1 MGVLILSFVVIVL
14 VIAVRLFLYRTAITL
29 RLKKWGHWVEDRI
42 HVHQILKVPELN
54 ENSQENIFYRKVSTY
69 LNSLSTI
76 EDSDFTNLIS
86 GKKPNSV
93 VLSLDD
99 DQIVADTFLGARL
112 SWTNKLEHINDK
124 INVSKKTFILKI
136 KKKDKRRI
144 LQAYIQHINRT
155 AEDIETR
162 CKELKLYMNTMTM
175 TSSTSAC
182 DNRIVNRW
190 RSVRLSH
197 PATLETIAM
206 DSDLKKKVK
215 SDLELFLKSKQYYHR
230 LGRVWKRSYLLYG
243 PSGTGKSSF
252 ISAIA
257 KFISYDVYDIDLSKV
272 KDDSDL
278 KMLLLETSSRSIIVV
293 EDLDLKDDSDLKML
307 LLETSSRSIIVV
319 EDLDRF
325 VTSNNSSV
333 SGISLSGILNFMD
346 GMLNSCC
353 GDEKIMIFTM
363 NNKEKIDQAVLRPGR
378 IDVHLNFP
386 LCNFNSFKT
395 LANNCLGLKDHK
407 LFSQVEEIFL
417 TGATISPAEMSEL
430 MISNRGS
437 PGRALRSVI
446 TALQINS
453 DARLSSSGK
462 NGVLLPDDTS
472 SVAENSS
479 AYVMD
484 GSRSVPVVKEIQ
496 KLYGLL
502 RMKSGKKVG
511 PSDQFSGSIERS
523 R

>member
-1 MGVLILSFVVIVL
+1 MGVLLLLLFVIVL
-14 VIAVRLFLYRTAITL
+14 FIAVRLFLYRTAITL

-42 HVHQILKVPELN
+42 HVHQTLKVPELN
-54 ENSQENIFYRKVSTY
+54 EDSQEINIFYRKVSTY
-69 LNSLSTI
+69 LNSLSSI
-76 EDSDFTNLIS
+76 EDSDFTNLVS

-99 DQIVADTFLGARL
+99 DQKVADTFLGARL
-112 SWTNKLEHINDK
+112 SWTNKLEHINDEINK

-144 LQAYIQHINRT
+144 LQAYIQHIYRA

-162 CKELKLYMNTMTM
+162 CKELKLYMNMM
-175 TSSTSAC
+175 TSSSLLSAC

-190 RSVRLSH
+190 SSVRLSH
-197 PATLETIAM
+197 PATLESIAM

-252 ISAIA
+252 IAAIA

-278 KMLLLETSSRSIIVV
+278 KMLLLQTTSRSIIV
-293 EDLDLKDDSDLKML
+293 
-307 LLETSSRSIIVV
+307 I

-325 VTSNNSSV
+325 VTSNNSNSNSSNL

-346 GMLNSCC
+346 GILNSCC

-363 NNKEKIDQAVLRPGR
+363 NTKEKIDQAVLRPGR
-378 IDVHLNFP
+378 IDVHLYFP

-446 TALQINS
+446 TALQING
-453 DARLSSSGK
+453 DARLSSSSGK

-472 SVAENSS
+472 SVAEDSS

-484 GSRSVPVVKEIQ
+484 GNCSVPVVKEIQ

>member
-29 RLKKWGHWVEDRI
+29 RLKECGHWVEDRI
-42 HVHQILKVPELN
+42 HVHQTLKVPELN

-69 LNSLSTI
+69 LNSLSSI

-112 SWTNKLEHINDK
+112 SWTNEHINDK
-124 INVSKKTFILKI
+124 INKKTFILKI

-144 LQAYIQHINRT
+144 LQAYIQHIYRT
-155 AEDIETR
+155 SEDIETR

-190 RSVRLSH
+190 SSVRLSH

-278 KMLLLETSSRSIIVV
+278 KMLLLQTTSRSV
-293 EDLDLKDDSDLKML
+293 
-307 LLETSSRSIIVV
+307 IVV

-333 SGISLSGILNFMD
+333 LGISLSGILNFMD
-346 GMLNSCC
+346 GILNSCC

-378 IDVHLNFP
+378 IDVHLYFP

-446 TALQINS
+446 TALQING

-462 NGVLLPDDTS
+462 NGMLLPDDTS
-472 SVAENSS
+472 SVAEDSNV
-479 AYVMD
+479 YVMD
-484 GSRSVPVVKEIQ
+484 GSCSVPVVKEIQ

-502 RMKSGKKVG
+502 KMKSGKKVG